1 MAADH
6 QTSLSFSLKESV
18 WFQKG
23 QEVEQLLSIELDPDI
38 VIQDRDYEI
47 VVKGQLQLT
56 GEYIPQDS
64 EEASFSLRELSPVRT
79 VDYVHVREDGVNEL
93 SHSFPLEIS
102 IPRSRVKQADDLYV
116 EIEMFDYELPEKGC
130 LQLLADIAIY
140 GLIDQTTVE
149 EQIEGR
155 VEEQE
160 EVLEELENQYA
171 APAFVQEEED
181 VFEPFE
187 FEVRKEPVLE
197 EEVQTEEPVMQV
209 ELFGRAEEI
218 KQSPA
223 PEESKEEEFAYSSRD
238 ENALYLTR
246 LFGKNQEEQFTK
258 LRMYFVQTGDTVESI
273 AERYDT
279 NLQHLARINQ
289 LDDLYVSQGQVLY
302 VPAKTKSKSS

>member
-23 QEVEQLLSIELDPDI
+23 QEVEQLLSIALDPDI
-38 VIQDRDYEI
+38 VVQDRDYEI

-56 GEYIPQDS
+56 GEYIAQDS

-116 EIEMFDYELPEKGC
+116 EIEMFDYELPEQGC

-140 GLIDQTTVE
+140 GLTDQATAE

-160 EVLEELENQYA
+160 ELLEELEDQYA

-197 EEVQTEEPVMQV
+197 EVEREEPVMQV
-209 ELFGRAEEI
+209 ELFGRAEET
-218 KQSPA
+218 KQPPA
-223 PEESKEEEFAYSSRD
+223 SEEGKEEFAYSSRD

-246 LFGKNQEEQFTK
+246 LFGRNQEEQFTT

-302 VPAKTKSKSS
+302 VPVSKTKSKSS

>member
-23 QEVEQLLSIELDPDI
+23 QEVEQLLSIALDPDI
-38 VIQDRDYEI
+38 VVQDRDYEI

-56 GEYIPQDS
+56 GEYVAQDS

-116 EIEMFDYELPEKGC
+116 EIEMFDYELPEQGC

-140 GLIDQTTVE
+140 GLTDQATAE

-160 EVLEELENQYA
+160 ELLEELEDQYA

-197 EEVQTEEPVMQV
+197 EVEREEPVMQV
-209 ELFGRAEEI
+209 ELFGRAEET
-218 KQSPA
+218 KQPPA
-223 PEESKEEEFAYSSRD
+223 SEEGKGEFAYSSRD

-246 LFGKNQEEQFTK
+246 LFGRNQEEQFTT

-302 VPAKTKSKSS
+302 VPVSKTKSKSS

>member
-23 QEVEQLLSIELDPDI
+23 QEVEQLLSIALDSDI
-38 VIQDRDYEI
+38 VVQDRDYEI

-116 EIEMFDYELPEKGC
+116 EIEMFDYELPEQGC

-140 GLIDQTTVE
+140 GLTDQATAE

-160 EVLEELENQYA
+160 ELLEELEDQYA

-197 EEVQTEEPVMQV
+197 EVEREEPVMQV
-209 ELFGRAEEI
+209 ELFGRAEET
-218 KQSPA
+218 KQPPA
-223 PEESKEEEFAYSSRD
+223 SEEGKEEFAYSSRD

-246 LFGKNQEEQFTK
+246 LFGRNQEEQFTK

-302 VPAKTKSKSS
+302 VPVSKTKSKSS

>member
-23 QEVEQLLSIELDPDI
+23 QEVEQLLSIALDPDI
-38 VIQDRDYEI
+38 VVQDRDYEI

-116 EIEMFDYELPEKGC
+116 EIEMFDYELPEQGC

-140 GLIDQTTVE
+140 GLTDQATAE

-160 EVLEELENQYA
+160 ELLEELEDQYA

-197 EEVQTEEPVMQV
+197 EAEREEPVMQV
-209 ELFGRAEEI
+209 ELFGRAEET
-218 KQSPA
+218 KQPPA
-223 PEESKEEEFAYSSRD
+223 SEEGKEEFAYSSRD

-246 LFGKNQEEQFTK
+246 LFGRNQEEQFTK

-302 VPAKTKSKSS
+302 VPVSKTKSKSS

>member
-23 QEVEQLLSIELDPDI
+23 QEVEQLLSIALDPDI
-38 VIQDRDYEI
+38 VVQDRDYEI

-116 EIEMFDYELPEKGC
+116 EIEMFDYELPEQGC

-140 GLIDQTTVE
+140 GLTDQATAE

-160 EVLEELENQYA
+160 ELLEELEDQYA
-171 APAFVQEEED
+171 APAVVQEEED

-197 EEVQTEEPVMQV
+197 EVEREEPVMQV
-209 ELFGRAEEI
+209 ELFGRAEET
-218 KQSPA
+218 KQPPA
-223 PEESKEEEFAYSSRD
+223 SKEGKGEEFAYSSRD

-246 LFGKNQEEQFTK
+246 LFGRNQEEQFTT

-302 VPAKTKSKSS
+302 VPVSKTKSKSS

>member
-23 QEVEQLLSIELDPDI
+23 QEVEQLLSIALDPDI
-38 VIQDRDYEI
+38 VVQDRDYEI

-116 EIEMFDYELPEKGC
+116 EIEMFDYELPEQGC

-140 GLIDQTTVE
+140 GLTDQATAE

-160 EVLEELENQYA
+160 ELLEELEDQYA

-197 EEVQTEEPVMQV
+197 EVEREEPVMQV
-209 ELFGRAEEI
+209 ELFGRAEET
-218 KQSPA
+218 KQPPA
-223 PEESKEEEFAYSSRD
+223 SEEGKEEFAYSSRD

-246 LFGKNQEEQFTK
+246 LFGRNQEEQFTK
-258 LRMYFVQTGDTVESI
+258 LRMYFVQPGDTVESI

-302 VPAKTKSKSS
+302 VPVSKTKSKSS

>member
-23 QEVEQLLSIELDPDI
+23 QEVEQLLSIALDPDI
-38 VIQDRDYEI
+38 VVQDRDYEI

-116 EIEMFDYELPEKGC
+116 EIEMFDYELPEQGC

-140 GLIDQTTVE
+140 GLTDQATAE

-160 EVLEELENQYA
+160 ELLEELEDQYA

-197 EEVQTEEPVMQV
+197 EVEREEPVMQV
-209 ELFGRAEEI
+209 ELFGRAEET
-218 KQSPA
+218 KQPPA
-223 PEESKEEEFAYSSRD
+223 SEEGKEEFAYSSRD

-246 LFGKNQEEQFTK
+246 LFGRNQEEQFTT

-302 VPAKTKSKSS
+302 VPVSKTKSKSS

>member
-23 QEVEQLLSIELDPDI
+23 QEVEQLLSIALDPDI
-38 VIQDRDYEI
+38 VVQDRDYEI

-56 GEYIPQDS
+56 GEYVAQDS

-116 EIEMFDYELPEKGC
+116 EIEMFDYELPEQGC

-140 GLIDQTTVE
+140 GLTDQATAE

-160 EVLEELENQYA
+160 ELLEELEDQYA

-197 EEVQTEEPVMQV
+197 EVEREEPVMQV
-209 ELFGRAEEI
+209 ELFGRAEET
-218 KQSPA
+218 KQPPA
-223 PEESKEEEFAYSSRD
+223 SEEGKEEFAYSSRD

-246 LFGKNQEEQFTK
+246 LFGRNQEEQFTK

-302 VPAKTKSKSS
+302 VPVSKTKSKSS

>member
-23 QEVEQLLSIELDPDI
+23 QEVEQLLSIALDPDI
-38 VIQDRDYEI
+38 VVQDRDYEI

-79 VDYVHVREDGVNEL
+79 VDYVQVREDGVNEL

-116 EIEMFDYELPEKGC
+116 EIEMFDYELPEQGC

-140 GLIDQTTVE
+140 GLTDQATAE

-160 EVLEELENQYA
+160 ELLEELEDQYA

-197 EEVQTEEPVMQV
+197 EVEREEPVMQV
-209 ELFGRAEEI
+209 ELFGRAEET
-218 KQSPA
+218 KQPPA
-223 PEESKEEEFAYSSRD
+223 SEEGKEEFAYSSRD

-246 LFGKNQEEQFTK
+246 LFGRNQEEQFTK

-302 VPAKTKSKSS
+302 VPVSKTKSKSS